1 MLLGTGLG
9 TVLLSSCYVTGQR
22 YHLVSQQISA
32 RPVERVLRTDAT
44 PEERV
49 LFQRVEEI
57 RDFAE
62 TRLGLAVGEAYTVY
76 YRTGRDHLVDVVSA
90 AGEFSF
96 ERREWHFPFF
106 GSFPYKGYYRRPG
119 AERLARRL
127 DRRGWDVII
136 RPVAAFS
143 TLGWFKDPLVT
154 FMVDY
159 DEARLAELVIHEMA
173 HATLW
178 VSGEAQFNEEFAT
191 FVGRTGSREFL
202 IAKYG
207 EDHQTVRTL
216 DERREDVDRFRE
228 EVLAL
233 KAEMTAWYAASA
245 STPEDQR
252 REEKRE
258 RLREYQE
265 EFLRDYDARYHSDRY
280 RFFGTIEV
288 NNAYLD
294 LFETYGGNLSVF
306 QAFHLRQGGGDLATT
321 IAEIRRRVSAWEAAD
336 PEERGEIITGIQN
349 RVAGQ
354 ENRDPG
360 PAM

>member
-1 MLLGTGLG
+1 
-9 TVLLSSCYVTGQR
+9 VLLSSCYVTGQG

-44 PEERV
+44 AEERL
-49 LFQRVEEI
+49 LFQRVAEVRE
-57 RDFAE
+57 FAE
-62 TRLGLAVGEAYTVY
+62 TRLDLAVGEAYTVY
-76 YRTGRDHLVDVVSA
+76 YRTDRDHLVDVVSA

-96 ERREWHFPFF
+96 ERREWRFPFF
-106 GSFPYKGYYRRPG
+106 GSFPYKGYYRRSG

-136 RPVAAFS
+136 RPVTAFS
-143 TLGWFKDPLVT
+143 TLGWFKDPIVT
-154 FMVDY
+154 FMGDY

-207 EDHQTVRTL
+207 EDHRSVENL
-216 DERREDVDRFRE
+216 DERREDLDRFRE
-228 EVLAL
+228 DVLVL
-233 KAEMTAWYAASA
+233 KAEMAAWYEASA
-245 STPEDQR
+245 SMREEQR

-258 RLREYQE
+258 RLRAYQAA
-265 EFLRDYDARYHSDRY
+265 FLRDYEDRYHSDRY
-280 RFFGTIEV
+280 RFFGTLEV

-294 LFETYGGNLSVF
+294 LFETYSGNLSEF
-306 QAFHLRQGGGDLATT
+306 QAFHLREGGGELATT
-321 IAEIRRRVSAWEAAD
+321 IAEIRRRVRAWETSD
-336 PEERGEIITGIQN
+336 PAQRGEIIACIQN
-349 RVAGQ
+349 RVARQ
-354 ENRDPG
+354 EICDTA